1 MNFKI
6 LLLKILMLLDF
17 LICGS
22 RLFHSFIVEGE
33 KEFLK
38 KSCFV
43 RSWGIFSE
51 FRERY
56 LMFGEG
62 TD

>member
-1 MNFKI
+1 
-6 LLLKILMLLDF
+6 MLLNF

-22 RLFHSFIVEGE
+22 RLFYSFIVEGK

-51 FRERY
+51 FRAKYLVFGPGLIERDNSVT
-56 LMFGEG
+56 GC
-62 TD
+62 